1 MQWRV
6 PHTVLTLSLVL
17 LAVPPVNSQS
27 PPNPTPSLNGNTA
40 GGANA
45 LISNTTGIN
54 NTAFG
59 HRTLYTNRT
68 GHYNTAIGREALVLN
83 TDGDFNTA
91 SGFQAL
97 RSNTTGFSNTA
108 SGYLALYANT
118 TGHRNLASGN
128 NALRFNTTGYANSA
142 SGIQAL
148 YANTTGTLNTALGY
162 QTLLA
167 LTAGHRNMALGWG
180 AGNLLASGSDNIY
193 VGHPGVASE
202 SATLRLGST
211 QTRAFIKGVFGTAL
225 SGNTVLVNS
234 AGQLGVLVSSARY
247 KQDIEALSTTQSEKV
262 RELRPVTFRYKTEP
276 EGPRQYGLIAEEV
289 ARVYPELVTRDADGE
304 IEGVRYEALTPL
316 LVKELQGHHQ
326 QIATQAQQ
334 LAAQTQQLAVQEQQI
349 QAVLQQVAE
358 LKRQNDSLRAMV
370 TQLQDAQVVVLTSAT
385 GGR

>member
-59 HRTLYTNRT
+59 HGTLYTNRT

-97 RSNTTGFSNTA
+97 YS
-108 SGYLALYANT
+108 NT

-180 AGNLLASGSDNIY
+180 AGNLLASGSDYIY

-316 LVKELQGHHQ
+316 LVKELQEHHQ
-326 QIATQAQQ
+326 QLATQAQQ

-370 TQLQDAQVVVLTSAT
+370 TQLQDAEAVVLTSAT